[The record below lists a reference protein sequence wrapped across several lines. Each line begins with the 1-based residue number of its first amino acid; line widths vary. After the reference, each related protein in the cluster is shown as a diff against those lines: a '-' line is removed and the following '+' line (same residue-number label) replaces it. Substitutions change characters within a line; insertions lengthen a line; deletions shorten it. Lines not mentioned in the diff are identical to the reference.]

1 MAKLHDNLKELGKQG
16 ALLFIGTNVERR
28 AREAASDYLSNEES
42 IIGSFSQAGVKQPC
56 PVRD

>member
-28 AREAASDYLSNEES
+28 AREAASDYLSNEE
-42 IIGSFSQAGVKQPC
+42 A
-56 PVRD
+56 